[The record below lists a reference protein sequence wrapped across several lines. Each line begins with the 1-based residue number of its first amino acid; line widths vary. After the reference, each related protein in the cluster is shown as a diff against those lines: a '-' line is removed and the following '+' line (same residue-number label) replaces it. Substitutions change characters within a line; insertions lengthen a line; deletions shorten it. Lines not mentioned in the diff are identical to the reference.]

1 MLIALG
7 IFALALA
14 FGIAWINTRLAGLI
28 WVSANSLG
36 YQWMVEATRQGSGDV
51 AAAVNLTLF
60 LMVVYLSVMAFSGIA
75 AAYLAKRAKPQGA
88 A

>member
-7 IFALALA
+7 ILALALA

-36 YQWMVEATRQGSGDV
+36 YQWMVEATRQGSRDV
-51 AAAVNLTLF
+51 AMAVNLTLF

-75 AAYLAKRAKPQGA
+75 VAHLTKRSKRHGA

>member
-7 IFALALA
+7 ILALVLA

-36 YQWMVEATRQGSGDV
+36 YQWMVEATRQGPRDV
-51 AAAVNLTLF
+51 AMAVNLTLF
-60 LMVVYLSVMAFSGIA
+60 LLVVYLSVMALSGIA
-75 AAYLAKRAKPQGA
+75 AAYLTKRPEWRGA
-88 A
+88 P